1 MIKLLTLV
9 LGTIIMVGCKATS
22 IVPGMS
28 SMPDGAIT
36 AVSDSSACSPML
48 GWIGGLC
55 LIAGMVLL
63 VITRGIMGW
72 RPLIGGIVFIAIN
85 WALALYGGWFFLP
98 VALCTGAISIAWTGK
113 IVWKIV
119 NDDEI
124 KIKEMKL

>member
-124 KIKEMKL
+124 NIKEIKL

>member
-1 MIKLLTLV
+1 MIKLLTLA
-9 LGTIIMVGCKATS
+9 LAACTLVGCKATS
-22 IVPGMS
+22 YIPNVS
-28 SMPDGAIT
+28 VPDGAMT
-36 AVSDSSACSPML
+36 AVSESSACSPML

-55 LIAGMVLL
+55 LIAGMILL
-63 VITRGIMGW
+63 VITRGSMGW
-72 RPLIGGIVFIAIN
+72 RPLIGGVIFIAIN

-98 VALCTGAISIAWTGK
+98 VAICTGAISLAWTGK